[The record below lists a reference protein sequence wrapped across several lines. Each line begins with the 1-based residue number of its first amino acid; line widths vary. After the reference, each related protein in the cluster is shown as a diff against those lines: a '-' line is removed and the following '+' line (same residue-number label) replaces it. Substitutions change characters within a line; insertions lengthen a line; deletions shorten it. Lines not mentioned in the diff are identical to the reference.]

1 MADVCGPFTLE
12 QLDQFGS
19 IDSLAFSLDSEVWE
33 SANTCIFDVSA
44 STSASASTDAN
55 GYRERFG
62 DASITGNANTQ
73 SQAIRIRLDG
83 ASISA
88 ATNVSLDAIRLR
100 LASASIQAYSEATG
114 LGGVE
119 YSGSGDAICD
129 SSAWSRAYLVRSA
142 SASIY
147 ATSSVVCRGIR
158 IGDNWSN
165 VPEGDNTWTTISSS
179 SNTWTIA
186 EQGNNTW
193 QLNA

>member
-19 IDSLAFSLDSEVWE
+19 LDSLAFSLDSEVWE

-44 STSASASTDAN
+44 STTASATTTAN

-62 DASITGNANTQ
+62 DASVTGNASTQ
-73 SQAIRIRLDG
+73 SQAIRVRLDG
-83 ASISA
+83 AS
-88 ATNVSLDAIRLR
+88 VSTSTSVALDAIRLR
-100 LASASIQAYSEATG
+100 FSSASITTDSEAIG

-119 YSGSGDAICD
+119 YSGSGEAICQ
-129 SSAWSRAYLVRSA
+129 SLAWSRAYLVRSA

-165 VPEGDNTWTTISSS
+165 VPEGDNTWTTTSSS
-179 SNTWTIA
+179 SNTWTTA
-186 EQGNNTW
+186 AQGNNTW